1 MTSGRRRQAGAG
13 DPENVM
19 RPFLATAALALLS
32 ATLPAVAADPLPVP
46 AGQST
51 QLHHET
57 SGAVESLDAFVIRI
71 APRAR
76 AASANT
82 RSIVCGEILGAGP
95 YTVAFKTD
103 GRQDVCDVSKSAAP
117 YVLVNGIAK
126 DARADHF
133 TLAHRFRPGYLITP
147 WSIKF
152 QDRGGVRR
160 VVPAQ

>member
-1 MTSGRRRQAGAG
+1 
-13 DPENVM
+13 M
-19 RPFLATAALALLS
+19 RPILATAALALLS
-32 ATLPAVAADPLPVP
+32 ATLPAFAADPLPVKF
-46 AGQST
+46 GQAT

-57 SGAVESLDAFVIRI
+57 SGAGESLDAFVIRI

-76 AASANT
+76 AASVST
-82 RSIVCGEILGAGP
+82 RSVVCGEILGTGP
-95 YTVAFKTD
+95 YSVAFKTD

-133 TLAHRFRPGYLITP
+133 TLAHRFRPGYIITP

-152 QDRGGVRR
+152 QDRTGVRR
-160 VVPAQ
+160 VRGVPAQ